1 MADAIFTNGI
11 VRIEVGNS
19 GTQGPAGADG
29 TDGTDGAQGPV
40 GPQGPPG
47 PAGADGADGADGAQG
62 PAGMDGAAGIDG
74 EPGATGPQGPAGQ
87 DGQALL
93 TSSLTEHLID
103 VGVTGVVVP
112 VEGLTVNLPSGRTNE
127 DYDFITGRVW
137 VGSDIAN
144 ANLFVF
150 PVNTGLENAASFEI
164 GEFKTGSISYAGE
177 ILGEPT
183 GTNFRVVVRRSDTD
197 APVAARINHVR
208 GLAARGEAGPEGDP
222 GPAGTDGATGPRGP
236 DGLQGIQGQ
245 QGLQGPAGEQGLT
258 GPPGADGADGATGG
272 QGIQGPQGDPG
283 PAGTTQWS
291 GLTGRP
297 AIYSYFAIWA
307 EETTNLITN
316 NFQFSFGN
324 GNPTTD
330 GSGIV
335 LPFNCDLIAMS
346 ASFEVAGTATIVV
359 RRNSSSPQNIILQN
373 SRHGYNDFEA
383 NPVACTAGDII
394 NFQTTFVT
402 GQVHGVV
409 VTAWFRRLVA

>member
-1 MADAIFTNGI
+1 MADAIFTNGV

-47 PAGADGADGADGAQG
+47 PAGTDGADGADGAQG

-74 EPGATGPQGPAGQ
+74 EP
-87 DGQALL
+87 
-93 TSSLTEHLID
+93 
-103 VGVTGVVVP
+103 
-112 VEGLTVNLPSGRTNE
+112 
-127 DYDFITGRVW
+127 
-137 VGSDIAN
+137 
-144 ANLFVF
+144 
-150 PVNTGLENAASFEI
+150 
-164 GEFKTGSISYAGE
+164 
-177 ILGEPT
+177 
-183 GTNFRVVVRRSDTD
+183 
-197 APVAARINHVR
+197 
-208 GLAARGEAGPEGDP
+208 
-222 GPAGTDGATGPRGP
+222 GATGPRGP

-258 GPPGADGADGATGG
+258 GPPGADGADGG

-283 PAGTTQWS
+283 PAGTTQWN
-291 GLTGRP
+291 GITGRP